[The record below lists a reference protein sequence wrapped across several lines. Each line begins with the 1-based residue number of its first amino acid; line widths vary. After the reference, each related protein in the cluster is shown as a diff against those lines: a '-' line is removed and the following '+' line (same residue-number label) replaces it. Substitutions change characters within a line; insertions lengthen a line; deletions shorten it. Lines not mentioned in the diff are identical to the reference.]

1 MMSTTPSPLTTFCNM
16 LVRFFEELRD
26 TFPEEREIKAA
37 LETIQNARKINP
49 RLILDMFYTHVTSP
63 LREPIANEDVDA
75 ITAHAKTKISTQYN
89 EISPALSIFDRH
101 WDTLS
106 DANRGAI
113 WKYLKVLISLSD
125 KAQSTRV

>member
-1 MMSTTPSPLTTFCNM
+1 M

-49 RLILDMFYTHVTSP
+49 RLILDMFCTHVTTP
-63 LREPIANEDVDA
+63 LREPIANEDVNA
-75 ITAHAKTKISTQYN
+75 IIVYAKTKINEQFN
-89 EISPALSIFDRH
+89 EILPAITLFDRH

-106 DANRGAI
+106 DANRTAI

-125 KAQSTRV
+125 KAQGVRI

>member
-1 MMSTTPSPLTTFCNM
+1 M

-49 RLILDMFYTHVTSP
+49 RLILDMFRTHVTAP

-75 ITAHAKTKISTQYN
+75 IIVYAKTKINEQFN
-89 EISPALSIFDRH
+89 EILPAITLFDRH

-106 DANRGAI
+106 DANRSAI

-125 KAQSTRV
+125 KAQGVRI

>member
-1 MMSTTPSPLTTFCNM
+1 MSTPSPLSTFCNM

-49 RLILDMFYTHVTSP
+49 RLILDMFRTHVTAP

-75 ITAHAKTKISTQYN
+75 IIVYAKTKINEQFN
-89 EISPALSIFDRH
+89 EILPAITLFDRH

-106 DANRGAI
+106 DANRSAI

-125 KAQSTRV
+125 KAQGVRI